1 MNDLLA
7 PQPESRLGTR
17 GVGAEEVRAQ
27 SWMIDMDWYALGNK
41 NITAPY
47 IPGDTKAPATLT
59 EKYTGDNGWCDT
71 FTSFTNKN

>member
-1 MNDLLA
+1 
-7 PQPESRLGTR
+7 
-17 GVGAEEVRAQ
+17 
-27 SWMIDMDWYALGNK
+27 MIDMDWYALGNK